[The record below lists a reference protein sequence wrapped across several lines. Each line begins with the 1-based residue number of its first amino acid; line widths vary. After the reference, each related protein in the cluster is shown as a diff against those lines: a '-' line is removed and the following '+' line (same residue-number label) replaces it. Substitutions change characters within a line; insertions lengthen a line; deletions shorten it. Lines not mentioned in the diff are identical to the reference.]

1 MENDDVICIESPIPD
16 PNLRHLT
23 IMGAAGE
30 EFGMLFM
37 ETSEDLMLIGDE
49 SATELLRNKALWS
62 VSSWEPPEIDY
73 REHDLWEDEDLPF
86 VLGDQIPVAVCFGP
100 KRRVRRASLKLLSF
114 FETILTALAETTVE
128 ELDAGSWTKE
138 VNIRRRD
145 RLDHPALE
153 TLA

>member
-1 MENDDVICIESPIPD
+1 
-16 PNLRHLT
+16 
-23 IMGAAGE
+23 
-30 EFGMLFM
+30 M

-62 VSSWEPPEIDY
+62 VSSWEPP
-73 REHDLWEDEDLPF
+73 
-86 VLGDQIPVAVCFGP
+86 
-100 KRRVRRASLKLLSF
+100 
-114 FETILTALAETTVE
+114 VE